1 MKIPTTDR
9 SCHPPT
15 TVLRPAGTRGAAA
28 AVCAVVAL
36 MPRRPAPHQLRS
48 CPGHERVA
56 PLSAAPAW
64 PRMHRS
70 ACRAPGAA
78 VPWARRHLRLDPI
91 VGAVPREVD
100 RPTEVAM
107 AFLARLTRAART
119 GRVDS
124 YPSPI
129 VQATLNDASDFVPQ
143 HERVLKL
150 GISDAAF
157 DEPVEVLATQ
167 SNGGYPNQALARAG
181 LG

>member
-1 MKIPTTDR
+1 
-9 SCHPPT
+9 
-15 TVLRPAGTRGAAA
+15 
-28 AVCAVVAL
+28 
-36 MPRRPAPHQLRS
+36 
-48 CPGHERVA
+48 
-56 PLSAAPAW
+56 
-64 PRMHRS
+64 
-70 ACRAPGAA
+70 
-78 VPWARRHLRLDPI
+78 
-91 VGAVPREVD
+91 
-100 RPTEVAM
+100 M

-119 GRVDS
+119 GRGDS